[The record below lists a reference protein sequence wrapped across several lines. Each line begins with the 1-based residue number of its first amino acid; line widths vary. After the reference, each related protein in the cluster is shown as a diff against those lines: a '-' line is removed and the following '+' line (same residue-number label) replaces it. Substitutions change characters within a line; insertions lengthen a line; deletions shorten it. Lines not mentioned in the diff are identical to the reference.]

1 MHNEWFWHMHKL
13 LQNDISFFLNK
24 VQMEQTKM
32 NLNLILPVYSH
43 ISTLNVKDEYIINN
57 Q

>member
-1 MHNEWFWHMHKL
+1 MHKL